1 MVTYRFDKLTT
12 SRCPKV
18 TTKLPGPK
26 SKKLIASDEKYV
38 SQSYTRMYPVV
49 LDHAQGAYLWD
60 VDGNCY
66 IDFHTGIGVCS
77 TGNCHPRV
85 VEAIKKQ
92 AEKAIH
98 IPSADFYHEPVGKLA
113 EKLSQIVPGKNSKKT
128 FFSNSGTEAVET
140 AFKLARYNKRKPRTI
155 AFIGGFHG
163 RTMGSLSLTCSKLN
177 QRKYF
182 APLVPEVTHVP
193 YAYCYRC
200 VFNLTY
206 PKCDLEC
213 IRFIDEE
220 ILQKVAPA
228 EEVAA
233 IVVEPIQ
240 GEGGYIV
247 PPPDYLPRL
256 KKLAEKYQILLIM
269 DEIQSGMGKTGKM
282 FAMEHWNVTSDIVVI
297 AKALASGMPL
307 GACVASK
314 ELMSW
319 EPGSHSTTFGGN
331 PIACA
336 AALVTIEL
344 IENGLMQNAER
355 MGNYIMKHLKR
366 MKNQYEIIG
375 DVRGKGLM
383 IGIEFV
389 KNRKTKEPAGDLSTA
404 VANECFRTGLMLL
417 TCGKNV
423 VRFIPPLIISQDT
436 VDQALD
442 IFEKAVKKVQAKN
455 VSRPPSAVRR

>member
-1 MVTYRFDKLTT
+1 MVSYRY
-12 SRCPKV
+12 PKI

-26 SKKLIASDEKYV
+26 SKTLIAKDERHISK
-38 SQSYTRMYPVV
+38 SYTRMYPAVI
-49 LDHAQGAYLWD
+49 DHAKGAYLWD

-77 TGNCHPRV
+77 TGNCHPKV

-113 EKLSQIVPGKNSKKT
+113 EKLSQIVPGPKDPPPRAGEKNSKKA

-163 RTMGSLSLTCSKLN
+163 RTMGSLSLTSSKLT
-177 QRKYF
+177 QRRYF

-206 PKCDLEC
+206 PKCNFECLRFLE
-213 IRFIDEE
+213 EE
-220 ILQKVAPA
+220 ILNKVAPA
-228 EEVAA
+228 DEVAS

-240 GEGGYIV
+240 GEGGYII
-247 PPPDYLPRL
+247 PPPGYLPAL
-256 KKLAEKYQILLIM
+256 KKLAEKYKILLIM

-282 FAMEHWNVTSDIVVI
+282 FAMEHWNVTADIVVV

-307 GACVASK
+307 GACIASK

-344 IENGLMQNAER
+344 LENGLMENATR
-355 MGNYIMKHLKR
+355 MGNYIMKHLRR

-389 KNRKTKEPAGDLSTA
+389 KSKKTKEPAAHLSTE
-404 VANECFRTGLMLL
+404 VANECFRNGLMLL

-423 VRFIPPLIISQDT
+423 VRFIPPLIISQHT
-436 VDQALD
+436 VDQALE
-442 IFEKAVKKVQAKN
+442 IFEKAVKKMQ
-455 VSRPPSAVRR
+455 SRKRG